1 MCSFGTRKQKTL
13 GSERVDMSI
22 QTFRLILLQR
32 QFARTLV
39 HTSRRHISTTWTL
52 HYDDKNVARGLI
64 KDYQS
69 ELSTKDFF
77 SQIENKNKEN
87 FKNALDLYK
96 RGGTKRRGSM
106 EFIKAALTQMKAY
119 GVHRD
124 LDTYRALLDVMPK
137 GKYIARN
144 RIQAEYSHYPKQQDC
159 GLDVLIQMGRNQVQP
174 DVEFCDL
181 VLNVFG
187 KNSKPYRLVSRM
199 MFWMPKL
206 KNLSPY
212 PLPFDLPKDSLE
224 LAKLAIKQI
233 TTPDIHTEVKVYQAE
248 DLSDS
253 IDKTWIVSGQSP
265 LQRDMI
271 KKLPKTKALYV
282 EGAFRVWLRDVQVNY
297 FILRGD
303 PIPRP
308 PPPEGDVDDV
318 SQMKNWY
325 YGECKPSDLV
335 RLPNIHEQEDATLLG
350 CCATGSS
357 SKDSLLSWIR
367 FLQQENPDLQDI
379 PILFTLS
386 SPLGP
391 VIPIDVD
398 QKGVR
403 KS

>member
-1 MCSFGTRKQKTL
+1 MTNEWASK
-13 GSERVDMSI
+13 
-22 QTFRLILLQR
+22 
-32 QFARTLV
+32 
-39 HTSRRHISTTWTL
+39 
-52 HYDDKNVARGLI
+52 
-64 KDYQS
+64 
-69 ELSTKDFF
+69 
-77 SQIENKNKEN
+77 KEN
-87 FKNALDLYK
+87 FNSAL
-96 RGGTKRRGSM
+96 
-106 EFIKAALTQMKAY
+106 F
-119 GVHRD
+119 
-124 LDTYRALLDVMPK
+124 LL
-137 GKYIARN
+137 
-144 RIQAEYSHYPKQQDC
+144 
-159 GLDVLIQMGRNQVQP
+159 
-174 DVEFCDL
+174 
-181 VLNVFG
+181 
-187 KNSKPYRLVSRM
+187 
-199 MFWMPKL
+199 
-206 KNLSPY
+206 
-212 PLPFDLPKDSLE
+212 
-224 LAKLAIKQI
+224 
-233 TTPDIHTEVKVYQAE
+233 
-248 DLSDS
+248 
-253 IDKTWIVSGQSP
+253 GQSP

-403 KS
+403 KSWSSGDAG